1 MKSLSLL
8 RRFTRSSRGSTAVEF
23 ALISL
28 VLVSMMVGTM
38 HFGRTLLV
46 QHELTN
52 AAEKAV
58 RQMLIDKSTSEAEL
72 IQIIG
77 DAVQFADSDTINTQ
91 FGEVTEN
98 ARTFRVI
105 AISYPMS
112 IDVPGVGAL
121 SFDVSVNRRVTL

>member
-1 MKSLSLL
+1 
-8 RRFTRSSRGSTAVEF
+8 
-23 ALISL
+23 
-28 VLVSMMVGTM
+28 M